1 MGFNVAIKFEE
12 YTAEFSFD
20 SAEEREEFI
29 QVTREMHPEME
40 IICTESKKT
49 AASA

>member
-1 MGFNVAIKFEE
+1 MNYNVTIKFEK

-20 SAEEREEFI
+20 TEDERNEFI
-29 QVTREMHPEME
+29 QVTREMHPQME
-40 IICTESKKT
+40 VICSESDKS

>member
-1 MGFNVAIKFEE
+1 MSYNVAIKFEE

-20 SAEEREEFI
+20 TSAERDEFI
-29 QVTREMHPEME
+29 QVTREMHPKME
-40 IICTESKKT
+40 ILCSESDNT